1 MPSRASLQ
9 FLRQRTIRLLQHS
22 CIVHAESACTKPEAK
37 AACAV
42 LIRSANPSALVT
54 VVHRTG
60 QESPSTGV
68 FRRSLPN
75 LSESG
80 VNPGSAF
87 DYKWCPR
94 PDSNRHGRSRGIL
107 SPLCLPVSPPGPGWG
122 CGLGCRAAAARSR
135 AVEGGSWRLRSE
147 SNRRPRLCRPLH
159 NHSATQPKPA
169 SIGIPARS
177 VTRAQR
183 QGRLPRNGRFWRR
196 PIGFLARPARRTTAS
211 ARNADGS

>member
-107 SPLCLPVSPPGPGWG
+107 SPLCLPISPPGRLLGLLQTLMIKRGMGLPGCDLGRSHARAGATGG
-122 CGLGCRAAAARSR
+122 CLSGNRHWYDK
-135 AVEGGSWRLRSE
+135 WRLRSE
-147 SNRRPRLCRPLH
+147 SNRRRRLCRPLH
-159 NHSATQPKPA
+159 DHSATQP
-169 SIGIPARS
+169 
-177 VTRAQR
+177 
-183 QGRLPRNGRFWRR
+183 GR
-196 PIGFLARPARRTTAS
+196 IA
-211 ARNADGS
+211 